1 MTLISRAFARL
12 LAAPPAHAAAP
23 DVASNSKF
31 PMPDDPIDAPSRR
44 RYCAK
49 PGVWF
54 A

>member
-1 MTLISRAFARL
+1 MTLIARAFARL
-12 LAAPPAHAAAP
+12 LAAPPAP
-23 DVASNSKF
+23 DVAGNSKS

-49 PGVWF
+49 PGVRF